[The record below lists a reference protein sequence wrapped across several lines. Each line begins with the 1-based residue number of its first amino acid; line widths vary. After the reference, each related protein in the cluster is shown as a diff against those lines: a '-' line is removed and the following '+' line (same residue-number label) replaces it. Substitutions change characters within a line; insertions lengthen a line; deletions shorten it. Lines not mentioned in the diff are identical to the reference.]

1 MIDQITETRILQ
13 LHPKIRTEVLKL
25 YREEVVPSI
34 GAICRFTSTYR
45 SIEEQNEIYA
55 RGRTKLFDGNGNRLG
70 IVTKAKGGQS
80 YHNFCLAFDFCLLNK
95 GTASWNTLVDYDK
108 DGKADW
114 REVADIFK
122 AKGYEWGGDW
132 SRFRDFP
139 HIQKTFGYTTKQ
151 LLEKYKSGDTFTENG
166 ITYVNL

>member
-1 MIDQITETRILQ
+1 MIDQITESRIQL

-34 GAICRFTSTYR
+34 GAVCRFTYTYR
-45 SIEEQNEIYA
+45 SFEEQDELYKI
-55 RGRTKLFDGNGNRLG
+55 GRSRLYDKNGNRLG

-80 YHNFCLAFDFCLLNK
+80 YHNFCLAFDFCLLHK
-95 GTASWNTLVDYDK
+95 GAAQWDPLVDYDK

-114 REVADIFK
+114 REVIDIFK
-122 AKGYEWGGDW
+122 AKGYEAGADW
-132 SRFRDFP
+132 KFRDFP

-151 LLEKYKSGDTFTENG
+151 LLQKYKDKDTFIENG

>member
-1 MIDQITETRILQ
+1 MIDQITESRIQL
-13 LHPKIRTEVLKL
+13 LHPKIRAEVLKV

-34 GAICRFTSTYR
+34 GAVCRFTYTYR
-45 SIEEQNEIYA
+45 SFEEQDELYKI
-55 RGRTKLFDGNGNRLG
+55 GRTKIVDGNGNKLG
-70 IVTKAKGGQS
+70 IVTKARGGQS
-80 YHNFCLAFDFCLLNK
+80 YHQYGLAFDFCLLHK
-95 GTASWNTLVDYDK
+95 KLPSWDTIVDYDK

-122 AKGYEWGGDW
+122 ARGYEWGGDW
-132 SRFRDFP
+132 KFRDFP

-151 LLEKYKSGDTFTENG
+151 LLQKYKDKDTFIENG